1 MKWLRA
7 AGATAVAAAV
17 AIWACGG
24 GTGSGNVGTGPDGGP
39 PLVDGGIPDAG
50 PPDAGPPDAGPDPI
64 SFPNVPGWSF
74 LGPQNGGPQDVF
86 QVTADQ
92 GGNIWVAGGADG
104 LFLLRPGQ
112 TKFQRFTIADG
123 LHPYGYLNGDQAKA
137 LGVPNGSPADP
148 NPSLSA
154 TPVIPVEGGPP
165 GVVFVGY
172 QGKNSAKPHGCEDN
186 WDTNHKPGPLFGDP
200 SVYKTGDAARVML

>member
-7 AGATAVAAAV
+7 AGATAVAGAG

-24 GTGSGNVGTGPDGGP
+24 GTGSGNVGTGPDGRP
-39 PLVDGGIPDAG
+39 PLVDGGIPDAGPPDAGPPDAG

-137 LGVPNGSPADP
+137 LGRDGERPAGR
-148 NPSLSA
+148 
-154 TPVIPVEGGPP
+154 PV
-165 GVVFVGY
+165 VV
-172 QGKNSAKPHGCEDN
+172 
-186 WDTNHKPGPLFGDP
+186 LRR
-200 SVYKTGDAARVML
+200 AAALGR